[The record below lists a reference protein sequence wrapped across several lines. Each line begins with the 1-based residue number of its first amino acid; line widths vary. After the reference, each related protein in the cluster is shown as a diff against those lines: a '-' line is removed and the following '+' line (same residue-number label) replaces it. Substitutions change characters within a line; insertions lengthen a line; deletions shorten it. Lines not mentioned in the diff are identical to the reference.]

1 MPGKFKFINNYRQKY
16 FWLDSSVLLIIA
28 ALTGVGTGFA
38 AIGFKLLIQ
47 FYHSMFFSGG
57 EQLLSASM
65 GKYYIILI
73 PALGGLLVGP
83 IIYFFAREAKGHG
96 VPEVMAAVAEKDG
109 VMRPRLVLIKAMAS
123 SISIGSGGSVGR
135 EGPIVQIGSA
145 IGSSIAQA
153 LRMPPNMMKTL
164 VACGA
169 AGGISATF
177 NAPIGGVIFAQELI
191 LGEFVTGNFILIV
204 ITSVVSAIISRAFW
218 GDFPAFMVQAYHLVN
233 PAEMGFYLILGLLAG
248 LFSVLYIKILYKT
261 EDLFDN
267 ITQIP
272 EYLKPF
278 LGGLMVGSIGLFFPQ
293 VFGVGYET
301 VEMVLKNG
309 LPWLLVFALL
319 FAKLIATSITIG
331 SGGSGGVFAP
341 GLFMG
346 SMLGGSFGIL
356 VHSAFPALTAPAG
369 AYALVGMG
377 GVFAGMAQAPITG
390 IIIIF
395 EMTGDYKVILP
406 LMVVCVIS
414 ALVARGLYPESI
426 YTEKL
431 ARRGLNVRRKNNVG
445 IMAEVPVSKVMTTR
459 VQTLEASIQLSAA
472 KDIILES
479 AYTGFPV
486 LEGNRLVGITTYEDI
501 LKEIKK
507 GHAELSVGEI
517 LCNDLITV
525 TPYDSIQKV
534 MDKMAG
540 GDIGRLPVVNAD
552 KPEELLGIISRNDI
566 INAYSLVANGDIQN
580 SSKKD
585 LELNL

>member
-1 MPGKFKFINNYRQKY
+1 MPGKFKFINNYRKKY
-16 FWLDSSVLLIIA
+16 FWMDSSVLLIIA

-38 AIGFKLLIQ
+38 AIGFKLLIH
-47 FYHSMFFSGG
+47 FFNGLFFSGG
-57 EQLLSASM
+57 EKFLADFL

-83 IIYFFAREAKGHG
+83 IIYFLAREAKGHG

-109 VMRPRLVLIKAMAS
+109 VMRPRLVLIKALAS

-135 EGPIVQIGSA
+135 EGPIVQISSA
-145 IGSSIAQA
+145 IGSSIAQV
-153 LRMPPNMMKTL
+153 LRMPPAIMKTL

-177 NAPIGGVIFAQELI
+177 NAPIGGVMFAQELI
-191 LGEFVTGNFILIV
+191 LGEFVTSNFILIV
-204 ITSVVSAIISRAFW
+204 ISSVVSAIISRAFW
-218 GDFPAFMVQAYHLVN
+218 GDFPAFMVQAYHMVN
-233 PAEMGFYLILGLLAG
+233 PVEMGFYLILGLLAG
-248 LFSVLYIKILYKT
+248 LFSVLYIKVLYKT

-267 ITQIP
+267 ITHVP
-272 EYLKPF
+272 EYFKPV
-278 LGGLMVGSIGLFFPQ
+278 LGGLLVGSIGLFFPQ

-301 VEMVLKNG
+301 VEVVLKNG
-309 LPWLLVFALL
+309 LPWLLVFLLL
-319 FAKLIATSITIG
+319 FVKLIATAITIG

-346 SMLGGSFGIL
+346 SMLGGSFGFM
-356 VHSAFPALTAPAG
+356 VHSTFPALTAPAG

-377 GVFAGMAQAPITG
+377 GVFAGMSQAPITG
-390 IIIIF
+390 IIMLF

-414 ALVARGLYPESI
+414 AMLARGLHPETI

-445 IMAEVPVSKVMTTR
+445 IMAEMPVSKVMTAR
-459 VQTLEASIQLSAA
+459 VQTLDASTRLTAA
-472 KDIILES
+472 KDIMLAS
-479 AYTGFPV
+479 AFTGFPV
-486 LEGNRLVGITTYEDI
+486 LEGNRLVGIITYEDV
-501 LKEIKK
+501 LKEIRA
-507 GHAELSVGEI
+507 GNSELSVGEI
-517 LCNDLITV
+517 LCSDLITV

-534 MDKMAG
+534 MEKMAT

-552 KPEELLGIISRNDI
+552 KPEKLLGIISRNDI
-566 INAYSLVANGDIQN
+566 INAYSLAANGDIQTDN
-580 SSKKD
+580 KKE
-585 LELNL
+585 LELPL